1 MKSDGKTQAATYAA
15 TARVTLSAK
24 ASRVWEA
31 LTDPRLVKQYL
42 FGTEMKA
49 DWKVGG
55 TITYSGIWEGKPYV
69 DRGTVLE
76 IVPNRMLKSSY
87 WSAFSGKEDTPEN
100 RLIVTYE
107 LSESGGKTTL
117 SITTDN
123 NPTQEGADHS
133 AGNWN
138 TVLQKLKELV
148 EQ

>member
-123 NPTQEGADHS
+123 SPTQEGADHS
-133 AGNWN
+133 AGNWS